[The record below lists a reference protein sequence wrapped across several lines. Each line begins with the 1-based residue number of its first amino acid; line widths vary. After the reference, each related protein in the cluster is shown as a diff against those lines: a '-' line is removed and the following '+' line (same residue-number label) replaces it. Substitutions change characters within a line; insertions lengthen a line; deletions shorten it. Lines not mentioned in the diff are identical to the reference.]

1 MFDTS
6 EEGHQ
11 EILRTNDGMKSLSKT
26 PMDFARR
33 SLINISETDSDDEAN
48 ALNVAIQ
55 PSEKTKQGRPVV
67 TRQLFQQAKKQQLL
81 TERYIFE
88 MQYLLNLNICL

>member
-1 MFDTS
+1 MFHTS

-11 EILRTNDGMKSLSKT
+11 EIMRTNDGMKSLSKT
-26 PMDFARR
+26 PLDLSRR
-33 SLINISETDSDDEAN
+33 SFINISETDSDDEAN

-67 TRQLFQQAKKQQLL
+67 TRQLFKQAKKQQLV
-81 TERYIFE
+81 TQRY
-88 MQYLLNLNICL
+88 LKCNIG